1 MRKDEIQVVGVANIA
16 DIAYSI
22 GCEKKAMAMILEIDQ
37 AQQEAGFT
45 ENLIVTLVNSM
56 KKEYKGD
63 HEAMAEFSR
72 TIQRALK

>member
-1 MRKDEIQVVGVANIA
+1 MRKDEISIIGVANIS

-22 GCEKKAMAMILEIDQ
+22 RCEKKAKALILEIDS
-37 AQQEAGFT
+37 AQEDVGFT
-45 ENLIVTLVNSM
+45 EDLIVALIKSM

-72 TIQRALK
+72 IIQKELK